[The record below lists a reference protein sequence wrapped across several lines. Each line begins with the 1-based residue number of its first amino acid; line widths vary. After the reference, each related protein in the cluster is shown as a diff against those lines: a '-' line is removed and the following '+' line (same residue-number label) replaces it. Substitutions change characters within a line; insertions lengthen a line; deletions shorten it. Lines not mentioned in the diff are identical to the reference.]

1 MQVQKLTVSP
11 LADITS
17 IISGTEA
24 TWPWEVTEVYEN
36 GATIAFTWDEET
48 KILDIPTYGGGVVL
62 VEFNLYLIFNAPS
75 QYLPSDPTNPA
86 SPLVFWE
93 NRLSAFISY
102 STSIKS
108 FETGLTEITIGSFGI
123 RIDDEWLPLIQNI
136 LIFTNRIVRIYLDDV
151 IKFKGITTR
160 SAVSN
165 FTLTVTIQ
173 KRQTVLDS
181 ECSWGDPDYLN
192 RINRS
197 STNAYY
203 TGSSIPKEFENAA
216 IPMLFGSTTPYELGE
231 TQEIDLGTPGGFFLL
246 PPTTKGM
253 SRSPNTNSFIVKV
266 IPTGTSTGIL
276 GRMPSYQ
283 TLPAPS
289 PINEAI
295 TGGAHIYG
303 RYEQASNAV
312 TFSDMIL
319 GENCV
324 LERTGGASIIVAGR
338 IYGRKTIAPAR
349 SYFFLG
355 YDDPP
360 GGGNFTNLLNCDRY
374 RHFFAGNIPRET
386 WVTPAVLSSTLTPA
400 GHRFLTIS
408 GVTGLDLTTSDLYVV
423 LNNISGA
430 RSGPKVMEWALQQH
444 GYTVSA
450 ASFTALNT
458 LYPDRVCMQVGFG
471 TSLPTLGTFIS
482 EINRTLLTVLVFP
495 ASNDQPY
502 LVRINPTAAASQTI
516 SEDQITGISWG
527 SEYRD
532 QTKNVIFSPQYFRSD
547 DALANL
553 TFNKPSPRAQIWAS
567 ERTLNINHVL
577 EENTTNRFTEI
588 ADFYGSPVTP
598 VKFTL
603 LDDEVQLE
611 LADMIQLDHREFQK
625 KIIITAIEQLPQGRA
640 IQGRYLYVNNN

>member
-1 MQVQKLTVSP
+1 MQIQKLTVSP

-17 IISGTEA
+17 IITGTEA
-24 TWPWEVTEVYEN
+24 VWPWEVTEVYVN
-36 GATIAFTWDEET
+36 GVATAFTWDEAT
-48 KILDIPTYGGGVVL
+48 SLLDIPSYGSGIVL
-62 VEFNLYLIFNAPS
+62 VEFSLYLIFNAPS

-93 NRLSAFISY
+93 NRLTSFISY
-102 STSIKS
+102 STSIRS

-123 RIDDEWLPLIQNI
+123 RIDDDWLPLIQNI
-136 LIFTNRIVRIYLDDV
+136 LIFSNRTVRIYLDDV

-173 KRQTVLDS
+173 KRQTILDS

-192 RINRS
+192 RVNRS
-197 STNAYY
+197 SSNAYY
-203 TGSSIPKEFENAA
+203 TGANIPKEFENVA

-231 TQEIDLGTPGGFFLL
+231 TQEIDLGTPSGFFLV
-246 PPTTKGM
+246 PPTTKGR
-253 SRSPNTNSFIVKV
+253 SRSPNTNSFIIKV
-266 IPTGTSTGIL
+266 IPTGPTTGIL

-283 TLPAPS
+283 TLPSPS
-289 PINEAI
+289 AINEAI
-295 TGGAHIYG
+295 AGASHIYG
-303 RYEQASNAV
+303 RFEQMSNAV
-312 TFSDMIL
+312 TFDHMIL

-324 LERTGGASIIVAGR
+324 LDRAAPGLIVAGR
-338 IYGRKTIAPAR
+338 IYGRKTNAPAR

-360 GGGNFTNLLNCDRY
+360 GGGVFDTILNCDRY
-374 RHFFAGNIPRET
+374 RHFFSTDLPRET

-400 GHRFLTIS
+400 GHRWLTIS

-430 RSGPKVMEWALQQH
+430 RSGPKVMEWALEAH
-444 GYTVSA
+444 GYTVSPG
-450 ASFTALNT
+450 SFAGLNA
-458 LYPDRVCMQVGFG
+458 LYPDKVCMQVGFG
-471 TSLPTLGTFIS
+471 SNLPTLGVFLS

-495 ASNDQPY
+495 ASNDEPY
-502 LVRINPTAAASQTI
+502 LVRINPTASASQTI
-516 SEDQITGISWG
+516 REDQISGLSWG

-553 TFNKPSPRAQIWAS
+553 TFNVPSPRAEIWAS
-567 ERTLNINHVL
+567 ERTLTINHVL
-577 EENTTNRFTEI
+577 EESTTDRFDEI

-598 VKFTL
+598 IKFTL

-611 LADMIQLDHREFQK
+611 LADMIQLDHPEFQK
-625 KIIITAIEQLPQGRA
+625 KVVITAIEQLPQGRA
-640 IQGRYLYVNNN
+640 IQGRYLYVNDN

>member
-1 MQVQKLTVSP
+1 MQVQKVTLSP

-24 TWPWEVTEVYEN
+24 QWPWEVTVVYVN
-36 GATIAFTWDEET
+36 GIDTAFTYDEET
-48 KILDIPTYGGGVVL
+48 ATLDIPSYGSGVVL
-62 VEFNLYLIFNAPS
+62 VEFSLYLIFNAPS

-93 NRLSAFISY
+93 NRLNSFISY
-102 STSIKS
+102 STSIRS
-108 FETGLTEITIGSFGI
+108 FETGLTDITIGSFGI
-123 RIDDEWLPLIQNI
+123 RIDDDWLPLIQNI
-136 LIFTNRIVRIYLDDV
+136 LIFSNRTVRIYLDDV

-173 KRQTVLDS
+173 KRQTILDS
-181 ECSWGDPDYLN
+181 ECTWGDPEYLN

-197 STNAYY
+197 SSNAYY
-203 TGSSIPKEFENAA
+203 TGANIPEEFENAA

-246 PPTTKGM
+246 PPTTKDR
-253 SRSPNTNSFIVKV
+253 SRSPNTNNFIIKV

-283 TLPAPS
+283 TLPSTSA
-289 PINEAI
+289 INEAI
-295 TGGAHIYG
+295 TGGAHIFG
-303 RYEQASNAV
+303 RFEQASNIV
-312 TFSDMIL
+312 TFDDMIL

-324 LERTGGASIIVAGR
+324 LDRTGGAALTVAGR
-338 IYGRKTIAPAR
+338 IYGRSTTR

-360 GGGNFTNLLNCDRY
+360 GGGNFDTLVNCDRY
-374 RHFFAGNIPRET
+374 RHFFSTELPSWT

-408 GVTGLDLTTSDLYVV
+408 GVTGLDLTRTDLYVV

-430 RSGPKVMEWALQQH
+430 LSGPKVMQWALEQH

-450 ASFTALNT
+450 TSFTDLNM
-458 LYPDRVCMQVGFG
+458 LYPDRACIQVGFG
-471 TSLPTLGTFIS
+471 TNLPTLGTFIS
-482 EINRTLLTVLVFP
+482 EINRTLLTVVVFP

-502 LVRINPTAAASQTI
+502 LVRINPTASASQILKET
-516 SEDQITGISWG
+516 QITGLSWG

-547 DALANL
+547 YALANL
-553 TFNKPSPRAQIWAS
+553 TFNVPSPRAEIWAS
-567 ERTLNINHVL
+567 ERTLTINHVL
-577 EENTTNRFTEI
+577 EESTTDRFDEI

-598 VKFTL
+598 IKFTL
-603 LDDEVQLE
+603 LDDEVELE
-611 LADMIQLDHREFQK
+611 LADMIQLDHPQFQK
-625 KIIITAIEQLPQGRA
+625 KLIITAIEQLPQGRA
-640 IQGRYLYVNNN
+640 IQGRYLYVNDN